1 MSGSLGKTVCI
12 TGASRGLGRAMAL
25 LCAEAGYD
33 LWITYQ
39 SNDAKAQEV
48 EAEVKSKGVDCKLMK
63 FDIADSESSSA
74 CLAEALKE
82 TTPWG
87 LINNAGVARDGLFV
101 RMKADQ
107 WDTVVNTGLKGFYN
121 VTQPLV
127 SAMLRKKEGRVI
139 NISSVVG
146 MSGNPGQV
154 NYASAKAG
162 LIGATKAL
170 ALEVAKRNIT
180 VNCITPG
187 FISTEMTEELNQE
200 ELVKQIPLGRL
211 GEPEHI
217 AEMALFLLSQKSDYM
232 TGQVISI
239 NGGIYM

>member
-25 LCAEAGYD
+25 QCAEAGYD
-33 LWITYQ
+33 LWLTYQ
-39 SNDAKAQEV
+39 SNDEKAKEV
-48 EAEVKSKGVDCKLMK
+48 EAEVKAKGVDCKLMK
-63 FDIADSESSSA
+63 FDIGNGEESQIA
-74 CLAEALKE
+74 LKEALAE

-87 LINNAGVARDGLFV
+87 LINNAGVTQDGLFV
-101 RMKADQ
+101 RMKPEQ
-107 WDTVVNTGLKGFYN
+107 WDRVVNTGLKGFYN

-127 SAMLRKKEGRVI
+127 SAMLRKKTGRVI

-146 MSGNPGQV
+146 LSGNPGQV

-180 VNCITPG
+180 VNCIAPG
-187 FISTEMTEELNQE
+187 FISTEMTEGLNQE
-200 ELVKQIPLGRL
+200 ELAKQIPLGRL
-211 GEPEHI
+211 GEPHHI
-217 AEMALFLLSQKSDYM
+217 ADCALYLLSDSSDYM
-232 TGQVISI
+232 TGQVLSV
-239 NGGIYM
+239 NGGIYL